1 MTTQMFQR
9 KCLQCERTYP
19 AETLVCEDDGTQLA
33 AILTQS
39 LVGDT
44 LGGGK
49 YELLEELGRGG
60 MGVVF
65 RARHKLM
72 DRTVAIKMLI
82 DDLGRDET
90 ALQRFHVEAKAAAAL
105 NHSNII
111 RIYDF
116 DVSQHGFP
124 FIVMDY
130 LQGEPLDVF
139 LEREK
144 HMDWKRAQPLFI
156 KVCEALGHAHRR
168 QVVHRDI
175 KPSNIMICVDDDEEE
190 KPVVLD
196 FGIAKLFTAQTGK
209 AANRLTKTGEIF
221 GSPLY
226 MSPEQCLGQSIDP
239 RSDIYSLGC
248 LIHETL
254 TGQAPFERS
263 GFLQVILAHVNA
275 PAPTLEESAP
285 DMVFPPRLTEIIG
298 RAIAKDCTQR
308 YETMQEFKKALAE
321 VDLDKSPAPPA
332 RDTGAGDSG
341 ARKGLGFVSGFASG
355 FASGM
360 ASGAASKAVSSA
372 GSSASSAPEAIT
384 AKSDAGGA
392 AQDGSEVFEVS
403 EVEGS
408 PPDASEEFL
417 RVLAAAKNGDAEAQY
432 DLAWFYRK
440 GDEGAPLDAKISFY
454 WFLKSAE
461 QGKPQSMNCVADMYQ
476 DGEGVEESMA
486 EAFSWRQKSA
496 ELGDALGQWNLG
508 WHYNHAHGC
517 DEDPDLTA
525 YWYRKAAD
533 QGTPGAQADLGWC
546 YMNGYGVEE
555 SDAEAFEWLLK
566 AAEQGNG
573 YSQVRVG
580 RALKWGWG
588 VEKDEKG
595 AFEWFEQAASNG
607 RLDGQHELAIMYFR
621 GLGCR
626 LDASEGYRQ
635 LRIAAQKGHPESQNY
650 LGLCYEFGWHKIPI
664 NWNEAA
670 VWYKKAADQNYADAE
685 YNLGSIYEEGKGVD
699 LDEDLALSWYRRGAE
714 NGSGSGMVALA
725 RFLGKGIACEKDEAE
740 AIFWLKKAA
749 AAGDATGMY
758 RLAMRI
764 DDGRCKDAE
773 GFDVMELFRKSAD
786 KENSDA
792 QFEYG
797 SRLYNAGEREEGLK
811 YLKLSAEQE
820 NTDALDFLAKHGEAG
835 GETSGTQS

>member
-144 HMDWKRAQPLFI
+144 RMDWKRAQPLFI

-190 KPVVLD
+190 RPVVLD

-209 AANRLTKTGEIF
+209 TANRLTKTGEIF

-285 DMVFPPRLTEIIG
+285 DLVFPPRLTEVIG

-308 YETMQEFKKALAE
+308 FETMQDFKKALAE
-321 VDLDKSPAPPA
+321 ADLDGAGSAPISKSPA
-332 RDTGAGDSG
+332 
-341 ARKGLGFVSGFASG
+341 
-355 FASGM
+355 
-360 ASGAASKAVSSA
+360 AASSSSSASPESSADVSERTSGGGASDSIAPTSGEAISDTVHDRSGVSSA
-372 GSSASSAPEAIT
+372 AGAGSGGTKASLESANQVPA
-384 AKSDAGGA
+384 
-392 AQDGSEVFEVS
+392 
-403 EVEGS
+403 
-408 PPDASEEFL
+408 DASEEFL
-417 RVLAAAKNGDAEAQY
+417 RLLEDSQKGDMEAQY

-440 GDEGAPLDAKISFY
+440 GDEGAPQDAEISFY

-461 QGKPQSMNCVADMYQ
+461 LGKPQSMNCVADMYQ
-476 DGEGVEESMA
+476 DGEGVEESMS
-486 EAFSWRQKSA
+486 EAFRWRQQSA

-517 DEDPDLTA
+517 DEDPDLAA

-555 SDAEAFEWLLK
+555 NDTEAFEWLLK

-621 GLGCR
+621 GIGCR
-626 LDASEGYRQ
+626 LDTSEGYRQ

-650 LGLCYEFGWHKIPI
+650 LGLCYEFGWHKIPV
-664 NWNEAA
+664 NWSEAA

-699 LDEDLALSWYRRGAE
+699 LDEDVALSWYRRGAE
-714 NGSGSGMVALA
+714 NGSGSGMVAYA
-725 RFLGKGIACEKDEAE
+725 RFLGKGIACKKDEAE
-740 AIFWLKKAA
+740 AIVWLKKAA
-749 AAGDATGMY
+749 AVGDPTGMY
-758 RLAMRI
+758 RLAIRI
-764 DDGRCKDAE
+764 DDGRCEDAE
-773 GFDVMELFRKSAD
+773 GFDAMDLFRRSAD
-786 KENSDA
+786 KDNSDA

-797 SRLYNAGEREEGLK
+797 SRLYNAGDREEGLK
-811 YLKLSAEQE
+811 YLKMSAEQE
-820 NTDALDFLAKHGEAG
+820 NSDALDFLAKHGEAG
-835 GETSGTQS
+835 GETSGSQS